1 MARFRAV
8 TIFSVS
14 NLWINRALM
23 HYNTLA
29 AHSSMEDYCLTTNI
43 S

>member
-1 MARFRAV
+1 MARFKAA

-14 NLWINRALM
+14 SLGINRALM

-29 AHSSMEDYCLTTNI
+29 THSSTKDY
-43 S
+43 SFHHEH